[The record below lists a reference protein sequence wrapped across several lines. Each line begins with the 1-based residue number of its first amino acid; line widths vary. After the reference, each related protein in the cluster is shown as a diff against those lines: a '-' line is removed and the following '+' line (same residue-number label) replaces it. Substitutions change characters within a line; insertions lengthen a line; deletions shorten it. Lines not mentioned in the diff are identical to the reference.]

1 MTQKSRQLWGFP
13 VLLPIHPSQSARKCK
28 NHIYIGFIAVWEKG
42 PLSLTNQ
49 FCESLSAGAKKVIL
63 SWRILMRFSNSV
75 IEAFSFDKNFCYSY
89 SRSRN
94 HHHHD
99 HLSIS
104 HGVHYAHRK
113 SFLNR
118 EKSLFSAEK
127 NFMCVGQKYNSDS
140 QESSDSNVSNDTN
153 VYFVFF
159 CNVGDA
165 HKRLEK

>member
-1 MTQKSRQLWGFP
+1 MRFSCITPHS
-13 VLLPIHPSQSARKCK
+13 SQSVCQKVQK
-28 NHIYIGFIAVWEKG
+28 PHLYWFYSGLGKW

-49 FCESLSAGAKKVIL
+49 FCESLSAAKKVIL

-140 QESSDSNVSNDTN
+140 QESSDGNVSNDTN
-153 VYFVFF
+153 VYFVYF

-165 HKRLEK
+165 HKSLEKYFVNWQ